1 MKQHPSDAPRPR
13 PVPRIDPRLF
23 QIASLSTLLAWGV
36 LRLGFDVTPPR
47 IALVL
52 GTALAAQWIGTKLL
66 GLPAFDPRSALISGL
81 SLCLLLRTE
90 STSLAIAAGALAVG
104 SKFLLRWKGKHLFN
118 PTNFAL
124 VVLLLLTERA
134 WVSPAQWGTATVF
147 AFAIA
152 GAGGLVVNRAAR
164 SDVTL
169 AFLVVYLGL
178 MFGRSA
184 WLGEPMA
191 IPLHRMQSGALL
203 LFAFFMISDPKTTPD
218 SRAGR
223 ILFAALVAWAA
234 WYWQFRL
241 FHTNGLLWSLAAFSL
256 LVPLIDRVLPGDRYR
271 WSSPTTGGVRRLPAA
286 SSRSLAPA
294 YVPVQEIA
302 MQPTVRRHRS
312 SVIALLAAAFL
323 AAAGARG
330 ASAFCGLY
338 VAKADTKL
346 WNEASKVVMVRD
358 GDRTVMTLAN
368 DYQGDAKDFA
378 MVIPIPTRIERG
390 QIHIGDRAPI
400 DHLDAYSA
408 PRLVE
413 YTDAD
418 PCTPPA
424 PAAEMMAL
432 GYMSKRSADA
442 PRREKSLGVTI
453 EAQYTVG
460 EYDIVIL
467 SAEQSA
473 GLEIWLRENGYRI
486 PNGAS
491 AILASYIKQNLKFFV
506 AKVNLAE
513 QERLGVRFLRPLQ
526 IAYESPKFMLP
537 IRLGTV
543 NARGQQELFVFALS
557 RQGRVETTNYRTV
570 KLPSGNEIPP
580 YVKAKFADFYRDMF
594 RRQVEREATSAVFVE
609 YAWDMAWCDPCAAE
623 PLSPQEL
630 RSLGVFWV
638 GAANTPGAQ
647 PSPTDVFVTRLH
659 VRYDG
664 AHFPEDL
671 VFQQTGDRENF
682 QGRYVLR
689 HPYAGSASCSALAGY
704 QHDLRVRQERE
715 AATLAELTG
724 WTLASIRHEARL
736 DVPSITTPKPKPW
749 WSAIWGNN

>member
-1 MKQHPSDAPRPR
+1 MKQQLSDATRSR
-13 PVPRIDPRLF
+13 FDPRLF
-23 QIASLSTLLAWGV
+23 QIASLSALLAWGV
-36 LRLGFDVTPPR
+36 FRLGFDISLPR

-52 GTALAAQWIGTKLL
+52 GTALGAQWAATRFRR
-66 GLPAFDPRSALISGL
+66 LPAFDPRSALISGL
-81 SLCLLLRTE
+81 SLCLLLRTD
-90 STSLAIAAGALAVG
+90 SPWLAIAAGALAVG
-104 SKFLLRWKGKHLFN
+104 SKFLLRLGGKHVFN
-118 PTNFAL
+118 PPNFAL
-124 VVLLLLTERA
+124 VVLLLTTDRA
-134 WVSPAQWGTATVF
+134 WVSPAQWGTAAVF

-164 SDVTL
+164 SDVTF
-169 AFLVVYLGL
+169 AFLAVYLGL
-178 MFGRSA
+178 MFARSA
-184 WLGEPMA
+184 WLGEPLA

-218 SRAGR
+218 SRSGR
-223 ILFAALVAWAA
+223 MLFGALVAAAA

-241 FHTNGLLWSLAAFSL
+241 FRTNGLLWSLAAASL
-256 LVPLIDRVLPGDRYR
+256 LVPLIDRLLPGDRYR
-271 WSSPTTGGVRRLPAA
+271 WSAPTAGGGLRRAA
-286 SSRSLAPA
+286 IATTRAFAPA
-294 YVPVQEIA
+294 YVPVQEVV
-302 MQPTVRRHRS
+302 MQPTRRSHRS
-312 SVIALLAAAFL
+312 LLLALLAAVTL
-323 AAAGARG
+323 AGAGARG

-378 MVIPIPTRIERG
+378 MVIPIPTKIERG

-424 PAAEMMAL
+424 PAAELMAL

-442 PRREKSLGVTI
+442 PVRQKSLGVTI

-473 GLEIWLRENGYRI
+473 GLETWLRENGYRI
-486 PNGAS
+486 PDGAS
-491 AILASYIKQNLKFFV
+491 AILSSYIKQNLKFFV

-543 NARGQQELFVFALS
+543 NARGEQELFVFALS

-570 KLPSGNEIPP
+570 KLPSGDEIPP
-580 YVKAKFADFYRDMF
+580 YVKTKFSDFYRDMF

-623 PLSPQEL
+623 PLSQQEL
-630 RSLGVFWV
+630 RSLGVFWL
-638 GAANTPGAQ
+638 GDQTGQTTQA
-647 PSPTDVFVTRLH
+647 SPTDVFVTRLH

-671 VFQQTGDRENF
+671 VFQQTGDRSNF

-689 HPYAGSASCSALAGY
+689 HPYVGSASCPAVAEYRRAL
-704 QHDLRVRQERE
+704 RERQERE
-715 AATLAELTG
+715 AATLAELTA
-724 WTLASIRHEARL
+724 WPLARIRHDAHL
-736 DVPSITTPKPKPW
+736 DVATISVAKPKPW
-749 WSAIWGNN
+749 WASIWGSN